1 MAVTV
6 TVSAAVLAKLVAD
19 QRSSCGATD
28 GSEGAAEQ
36 RVAGNASGH
45 CTDAG
50 TDLRSARVMGA
61 ARKSE
66 NSQCSQAGIAEF
78 FEIEWH
84 GVIP

>member
-1 MAVTV
+1 MAVAV
-6 TVSAAVLAKLVAD
+6 TVSAAVLAKFVAD
-19 QRSSCGATD
+19 QCSSCGATD

-36 RVAGNASGH
+36 RVAGNASGY

-66 NSQCSQAGIAEF
+66 NSQRSQTGAGQF
-78 FEIEWH
+78 FEKVLH
-84 GVIP
+84 